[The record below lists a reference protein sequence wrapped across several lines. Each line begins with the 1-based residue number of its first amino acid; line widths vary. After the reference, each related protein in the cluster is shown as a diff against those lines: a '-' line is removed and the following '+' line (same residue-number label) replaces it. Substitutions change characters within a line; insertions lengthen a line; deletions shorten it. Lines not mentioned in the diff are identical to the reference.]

1 MGLGNKKHMEITVAQ
16 LLIGFKS
23 AMTDTALAEHLGVPA
38 QVVRERLGALTP
50 EEEAHINKEM
60 GGPGMLTQLEQNILT
75 YESRSH
81 RNKAEYWR
89 GVHEHFTQNDD
100 MYLALLKSIASRQ
113 EALEYAPVAVERLRN
128 ELAG

>member
-1 MGLGNKKHMEITVAQ
+1 MKITVAQ

-23 AMTDTALAEHLGVPA
+23 AMSDTDLADHLGVTV
-38 QVVRERLGALTP
+38 QEVRSRLRALTP
-50 EEEAHINKEM
+50 EEEAHINNEM

-89 GVHEHFTQNDD
+89 GVHEHFTENDE
-100 MYLALLKSIASRQ
+100 MYRTLLKSLISRQ
-113 EALEYAPVAVERLRN
+113 EAYEFAPAAVERLRH
-128 ELAG
+128 EFSA

>member
-1 MGLGNKKHMEITVAQ
+1 MGLGNKQHMKITVAQ
-16 LLIGFKS
+16 LLAGFKS
-23 AMTDTALAEHLGVPA
+23 AMSDTELADHLGVTV
-38 QVVRERLGALTP
+38 QEVRSRLRALTP
-50 EEEAHINKEM
+50 EEEAHINNEM

-89 GVHEHFTQNDD
+89 GVHEHFTENDE

-113 EALEYAPVAVERLRN
+113 EALEYAPGAVERLRR
-128 ELAG
+128 ELA

>member
-1 MGLGNKKHMEITVAQ
+1 MEITVAQ

-23 AMTDTALAEHLGVPA
+23 AMPIDGLADHLGVTPQA
-38 QVVRERLGALTP
+38 VRDRLRTLTP
-50 EEEAHINKEM
+50 AEEKTINNEM

-89 GVHEHFTQNDD
+89 GVHEHFTENDE
-100 MYLALLKSIASRQ
+100 MYRTLLRSLISRQ
-113 EALEYAPVAVERLRN
+113 EALEYAPAAVERLRN
-128 ELAG
+128 ELGE

>member
-1 MGLGNKKHMEITVAQ
+1 MKITVAQ

-23 AMTDTALAEHLGVPA
+23 AMSDKALAEYLGVPVQA
-38 QVVRERLGALTP
+38 VRERLRSLTP
-50 EEEAHINKEM
+50 EEEAHINKEI

-89 GVHEHFTQNDD
+89 GVHEHFTENDE
-100 MYLALLKSIASRQ
+100 MYLALLKSIVSRR
-113 EALEYAPVAVERLRN
+113 EALEYAPAAVERLRR
-128 ELAG
+128 ELDV